1 MEVETKDREL
11 EQKNQALEE
20 ARRQKYTIKQRL
32 TQTEQTIRQSRRKTL
47 KLIEEKVEVKKQLGL
62 REQELQSL
70 HERHQDSEKL
80 LKIISSKEEEI
91 QELQQRHTQMKLI
104 QEKMEIEK
112 QLQLRELELR
122 FLHASHQDSDKLQ
135 SIIRNKEEE
144 VRELQQR
151 LHTVESEL
159 ASERK
164 VTQDLK
170 EKLHL
175 ATAELAE
182 KSALAQE
189 QEKANRDLKT
199 QLERERQRI
208 DHLFMQ
214 LTSAS
219 SSRDQYSME
228 VEVRGTAY
236 KLNYPL

>member
-1 MEVETKDREL
+1 
-11 EQKNQALEE
+11 
-20 ARRQKYTIKQRL
+20 
-32 TQTEQTIRQSRRKTL
+32 
-47 KLIEEKVEVKKQLGL
+47 
-62 REQELQSL
+62 
-70 HERHQDSEKL
+70 
-80 LKIISSKEEEI
+80 
-91 QELQQRHTQMKLI
+91 MKLI

-135 SIIRNKEEE
+135 SIIKKKEE

-170 EKLHL
+170 EKLYL

-219 SSRDQYSME
+219 TMQGPVQYGSWGE
-228 VEVRGTAY
+228 GDCVQT
-236 KLNYPL
+236 